1 MPGRRLLKLGT
12 RASLLAVAQS
22 QLVAA
27 ELARVHPDL
36 DVRLVTMNT
45 RGDRDRHTPL
55 NQVDDPNFFSA
66 ELDQALLDGQV
77 DFCVHSAKDLSV
89 VRPAG
94 IYRAATP
101 RRENPRDVV
110 LLRREVTDLLE
121 QGTAI
126 RIGSSSERRRFNV
139 GDFLRDAL
147 PARGP
152 VATLQFEPLRGAVE
166 RRVERIGGDPGRP
179 DALDGVVLALAG
191 LARLWRHAPGWAA
204 LEPVLSRARW
214 MVLPLS
220 RCPSAPGQGALVVE
234 CRRDDQDTRTLLAPL
249 HDPVTQTQI
258 EAEFHC
264 VEALDPLCR
273 SGFGVTSVTH
283 PSLGNLLYTR
293 GPSDAHSR
301 VATQRLVWNEPPRP
315 AEARPWD
322 GGSWN
327 QEVPRQPLPV
337 DPACTRLDAVFAA
350 HWHALTDR
358 VPLPSDSRIWVS
370 GPESWFRAA
379 TRGLWVE
386 GCADNLGFAALA
398 DTLATEVLQ
407 LPSLSQ
413 WTVLTRSGAEPS
425 WAGTGVE
432 RIVATY
438 RAGQVSEPC
447 AQLGESIRKA
457 THFFW
462 GSVEQFR
469 AVQRWLPAHA
479 RHACGPGKTGP
490 ALRGAGIH
498 SVDIFPSRREWQ
510 AWLR

>member
-1 MPGRRLLKLGT
+1 MPGRRVLKLGT
-12 RASLLAVAQS
+12 RGSLLAVAQS

-27 ELARVHPDL
+27 ELGGVHADL
-36 DVRLVTMNT
+36 DVRLVTMDT

-55 NQVDDPNFFSA
+55 NQVDDPTFFSA
-66 ELDQALLDGQV
+66 ELDRALLDGHV
-77 DFCVHSAKDLSV
+77 DCCVHSAKDLSTM
-89 VRPAG
+89 RPAG
-94 IYRAATP
+94 IYQAATP

-110 LLRREVTDLLE
+110 LFRHDVTDLLKH
-121 QGTAI
+121 GKRV
-126 RIGSSSERRRFNV
+126 RIGSSSDRRRFNV
-139 GDFLRDAL
+139 GGFLRDAI

-152 VATLQFEPLRGAVE
+152 VARLQFEPLRGAVE
-166 RRVERIGGDPGRP
+166 RRAERIVGDPGRT

-191 LARLWRHAPGWAA
+191 LARLWRHAPGRAA
-204 LEPVLSRARW
+204 LEPLLRRARW

-220 RCPSAPGQGALVVE
+220 RCPTAPGQGALIVE
-234 CRRDDQDTRTLLAPL
+234 CRRDDQATRALLAPL
-249 HDPVTQTQI
+249 HDPATQTQI
-258 EAEFHC
+258 EAEFRF
-264 VEALDPLCR
+264 VETLDPRCR
-273 SGFGVTSVTH
+273 RGFGVTSVVH
-283 PSLGNLLYTR
+283 PSLGNLLYSR
-293 GPSDAHSR
+293 GPSDADSS
-301 VATQRLVWNEPPRP
+301 AGDQRLVGNEPPRP
-315 AEARPWD
+315 ADARPWD
-322 GGSWN
+322 GGIWT
-327 QEVPRQPLPV
+327 RQVRRRALPV

-350 HWHALTDR
+350 HWHALTDQ
-358 VPLPSDSRIWVS
+358 VPLPSGSRIWVS

-379 TRGLWVE
+379 NQGLWVE

-398 DTLATEVLQ
+398 ETLATEVLQ

-413 WTVLTRSGAEPS
+413 WTVLTRSGAESS

-438 RAGQVSEPC
+438 RAGQVSESS

-462 GSVEQFR
+462 GSVDQFR
-469 AVQRWLPAHA
+469 AVQQWLPPHA

-490 ALRGAGIH
+490 ALRTAGID